1 VAARRLA
8 LGTLALFTGASLVSN
23 EAHALGWFDRPAVGL
38 LAVAGAVPVV
48 AVLLATDLLVG
59 AVAVLAPAL
68 DDVMHPEVETKAQ
81 PVVEEA
87 PEVEVAEEP
96 ADFRPRPT
104 SPRPAWRPRRTPPL
118 TTTPPLPA
126 PVRATSSDR
135 ESGPVAESRPA
146 SWWMGLGADRWH
158 TTPTETHRPAR
169 AHARVTQDVRSNPEE
184 SQAP

>member
-8 LGTLALFTGASLVSN
+8 PRTLALFTGASLVSN
-23 EAHALGWFDRPAVGL
+23 EAHALGWFDRPAVWL

-96 ADFRPRPT
+96 ADFRPLT
-104 SPRPAWRPRRTPPL
+104 NVTPPGMAAEEDASSHDDA
-118 TTTPPLPA
+118 TA
-126 PVRATSSDR
+126 PR
-135 ESGPVAESRPA
+135 SGK
-146 SWWMGLGADRWH
+146 GYLL
-158 TTPTETHRPAR
+158 
-169 AHARVTQDVRSNPEE
+169 
-184 SQAP
+184 